1 MLGNLIE
8 ANFSTLSF
16 HLRAWC
22 LIALIAVQVGCNNAA
37 PSGKGPGRGGFGAF
51 PATPVTVAT
60 AEMRDVPVQVRQI
73 GAVEAV
79 SVIAVKA
86 QIGGE
91 LTKVLFREGDDV
103 RTGQQLFEIDPR
115 PYQQAIDQAQAAI
128 AKDEAL
134 IAQAQAN
141 LARDTVQTANA
152 KEQAE
157 RYAALAK
164 DGLISKDQ
172 NSTYQTTFNSQNESL
187 RADEAAINSA
197 KASLNVDKAALET
210 AKLNLAYCSISSP
223 IDGRAGS
230 LLVQAGNLVKAN
242 DTGALVNI
250 NQLQP
255 VYVTFSAP
263 EQLLPEIRRYNA
275 QHTLTVRGTGVANG
289 AVTAT
294 GQLSFIDN
302 TVDSTTGTIKLKATF
317 PNDDHALWPGQ
328 FITVVMTLRTLN
340 HATVIPSE
348 AIQSGQKGQFA
359 FIVKPD
365 QTVETRQVTVGQTID
380 NQIVVES
387 GISPGE
393 TVVTDG
399 QLRLFPGAHIRIA
412 QDAKAD

>member
-1 MLGNLIE
+1 V
-8 ANFSTLSF
+8 
-16 HLRAWC
+16 LRFPRAPVATPLLVCLVVC
-22 LIALIAVQVGCNNAA
+22 LIGCTHQN
-37 PSGKGPGRGGFGAF
+37 GKSNRTKGVVP
-51 PATPVTVAT
+51 PTPVTVAQ
-60 AEMRDVPVQVRQI
+60 AQARDIPIQIRQI
-73 GAVEAV
+73 GSVEPVA
-79 SVIAVKA
+79 VIAVKA
-86 QIGGE
+86 QISGE
-91 LTKVLFREGDDV
+91 LNQVFFKEGQEIKKGD
-103 RTGQQLFEIDPR
+103 QLFEIDPR
-115 PYQQAIDQAQAAI
+115 PYQQALDQAQAALQKDI
-128 AKDEAL
+128 AL
-134 IAQAQAN
+134 VAQAEAN
-141 LARDTVQTANA
+141 LARDKAQAANA
-152 KEQAE
+152 KQQAK
-157 RYAALAK
+157 RYDQLATE
-164 DGLISKDQ
+164 GVISKDQ
-172 NSTYQTTFNSQNESL
+172 NDTYQTTSQVSDEAV
-187 RADEAAINSA
+187 RADLAAINSA
-197 KASLNVDKAALET
+197 QASVVSDRSAIET
-210 AKLNLAYCSISSP
+210 AKLNLSYCYIRSP

-230 LLVQAGNLVKAN
+230 LLLQAGNLVKAN
-242 DTGALVNI
+242 DTTALVNI

-328 FITVVMTLRTLN
+328 FITVVMTLRTLD
-340 HATVIPSE
+340 HATVVPSE

-359 FIVKPD
+359 FVVKPD

-399 QLRLFPGAHIRIA
+399 QLRLFPGARIRIA
-412 QDAKAD
+412 PAAKADAGA